1 MYLAGW
7 TRHIKIAGQWLN
19 FKKLHCLRFN
29 YTEYVIYLSI
39 HKIFIT
45 FIGLILSTKFQE
57 INNCDSDRLIAK
69 VMFTG

>member
-39 HKIFIT
+39 HKIIIYNIYWT
-45 FIGLILSTKFQE
+45 NSVNKIPGNKQL
-57 INNCDSDRLIAK
+57 
-69 VMFTG
+69 